1 MRKSLRFGFLLVL
14 GLFLGCGLAALANSV
29 TAGQALSANLGANAK
44 LAVVQ
49 PNVTLL
55 NAGAAFSDFT
65 GAVTVQYKVRT
76 TPSGSSTLVVKATS
90 DFSPANGP
98 SIANSDLT
106 YTCSGATLGSGCSGS
121 QTVLTSSTTNVVTV
135 GPAACSGPGC
145 AGPNPNSV
153 SISLTLANSPAFK
166 TGSYTTSLTFSI
178 SAL

>member
-1 MRKSLRFGFLLVL
+1 ML
-14 GLFLGCGLAALANSV
+14 LGCATAALANSV
-29 TAGQALSANLGANAK
+29 TATQTLSANLGPIAK
-44 LAVVQ
+44 LSVVQ
-49 PNVTLL
+49 PSVSLL
-55 NAGAAFSDFT
+55 NAGTIFANFT

-76 TPSGSSTLVVKATS
+76 TPSGSSTMAVKAAS

-106 YTCSGATLGSGCSGS
+106 YTCSGATLGSACSGS
-121 QTVLTSSTTNVVTV
+121 QTVLTSATTNVVTV
-135 GPAACSGPGC
+135 GGGACSGSGC

-153 SISLTLANSPAFK
+153 SISLTLVDSPAFK